1 MDLSLR
7 HTLDIVVGR
16 VGGLLSEEE
25 EKPFE
30 HLVAVEGSDGHV
42 KEETVQH
49 RLWDIG
55 ENVVEKGQGD
65 TCK

>member
-1 MDLSLR
+1 MDLSLWNS
-7 HTLDIVVGR
+7 LDIVVGW

-30 HLVAVEGSDGHV
+30 HLVAIESCYSHVE
-42 KEETVQH
+42 EETVQH
-49 RLWDIG
+49 RLRDIG
-55 ENVVEKGQGD
+55 ENVVEEGQGD